1 MGGTVAETIRKEDGT
16 LIKMARKTGAYNWM
30 FFTREFADKNFDLAI
45 ENHVKAFLEMKEDFE
60 TGTPYKFNMSPVYG
74 WCNETALVD
83 YGLVVI
89 DFQKKKIH
97 SLQGYDS
104 PGQYHAISLGSSL
117 KLDNDEEKNLD
128 YLISNNLLQV
138 FKDDKNIGDL
148 EEVFGKDVNIEKM
161 RKLIRDSYTP
171 GIKWALGKIFN
182 KSQINDFFDIKF
194 VPKVLLDF
202 DIVKYEEND
211 PLEMIRMVQNLV
223 NDGFSFNEKEK
234 KMWIEE
240 IQSLDTEY
248 IMSDEE
254 YNCLDS
260 DKFEAEYKNKI
271 NKFVSEL
278 NKVFNQTKK
287 TIKP

>member
-1 MGGTVAETIRKEDGT
+1 MGGSVAETIRKEDGT

-30 FFTREFADKNFDLAI
+30 FFTKEFADKNFDLAI

-60 TGTPYKFNMSPVYG
+60 TGSPYKFNMSPVYG

-104 PGQYHAISLGSSL
+104 PGHYHAISLSSSF
-117 KLDNDEEKNLD
+117 KYDNDEEKNLD

-138 FKDDKNIGDL
+138 FKDDENIGDL
-148 EEVFGKDVNIEKM
+148 EEIFGKDINLEKM
-161 RKLIRDSYTP
+161 RKLIKDSYTP
-171 GIKWALGKIFN
+171 GIKWALGKIFD
-182 KSQINDFFDIKF
+182 KSSINDFFDIYF
-194 VPKVLLDF
+194 IPKVLLNF
-202 DIVKYEEND
+202 DIIKYEEND

-223 NDGFSFNEKEK
+223 DDGFSFNEKEK

-260 DKFEAEYKNKI
+260 NKFEAEYKNKI